1 MKQAKWVP
9 SVYLGRRKDLRVLR
23 TSVTALLVAFAAAA
37 ISGCAQRGAPSF
49 TLFGAFFPAWM
60 LLGGI
65 GILAAIATRAALVAA
80 GLAEVLPLQLLVCV
94 SAGLTVAIL
103 VWLLWFAT

>member
-1 MKQAKWVP
+1 MKQAKWVR
-9 SVYLGRRKDLRVLR
+9 SVYLGRSKDPRGLR
-23 TSVTALLVAFAAAA
+23 TPATPLLIAFATVAV
-37 ISGCAQRGAPSF
+37 SGCAQRGAPSF

-65 GILAAIATRAALVAA
+65 GVLAAIATRAALVAA
-80 GLAEVLPLQLLVCV
+80 GLAEDLPLQLLVCV
-94 SAGLTVAIL
+94 SVGLTAAVL